1 MNTDQKAIRDRQKDS
16 WNRFSAGWKKWDDV
30 LMDFLK
36 PVGEEMIRRMQ
47 PSRNQLVL
55 DIASGT
61 GEPALTIARMI
72 SEGKVVMTDLSESML
87 QVARENAIKQ
97 GIHNVEA
104 MVCDVSELPFANN
117 TFDAIS
123 CRFGF
128 MFFPDMKGALNEMY
142 RVLKPGGSLVASVW
156 NGPEKN
162 FWITAVSA
170 AVKKNLPLPEHAP
183 DAPGMFRCAKDGLME
198 ELFTE
203 AGFQHVYSDE
213 VKGTLRCGTAENY
226 WLLQTEVSAPFSAA
240 LHNADQT
247 LRERIYNDVMKRVNE
262 RYPSGN
268 VQMEA
273 SSKVISGKK

>member
-97 GIHNVEA
+97 GIHNVEVR
-104 MVCDVSELPFANN
+104 VCDVSELPFANN

-170 AVKKNLPLPEHAP
+170 AVKKNMPLPEHAP

-213 VKGTLRCGTAENY
+213 VK
-226 WLLQTEVSAPFSAA
+226 
-240 LHNADQT
+240 
-247 LRERIYNDVMKRVNE
+247 
-262 RYPSGN
+262 
-268 VQMEA
+268 
-273 SSKVISGKK
+273 